1 MCGIAGIYSQ
11 QEYPASFEIVLKKM
25 LARIHYRGPDE
36 CGIITSGKLFM
47 GNVRLNIIDL
57 EGGTQPVCDHT
68 GRYWIV
74 FNGEIFNYLE
84 LRSELESAGLVFTT
98 NSDTEVLVQLYS
110 IYGKACLNML
120 NGQFAFAIWD
130 KKSGEIFLARD
141 RLGIRPLFYIQQ
153 QGVFLFASE
162 IKALFQF
169 PGVSRTIDV
178 KSLLQVFT
186 FWAPLTPNTAFENI
200 YELPPGHYLILRD
213 GKATIRRYWEL
224 TYTENGSLSVE
235 EAMQKLDELIYDAV
249 RVRLRADVPVGAYL
263 SGGLDST
270 ATTRYIQ
277 EIQPH
282 NLQTFSIGFEQA
294 QYDESGFQN
303 EASKYLKTSHKNFVC
318 RDDDITSIFP
328 EIIWHTEVPVIR
340 TAPAPM
346 YFLSKLV
353 RDNNIKV
360 VITGEGAD
368 EMFAGYNIFKETI
381 IRQFWSKFP
390 ESKYR
395 PLLLKKLYPYIPYI
409 RDASPAMLKMFFGY
423 RLDEVDSPFYSHL
436 IRWNNTSRIKNYL
449 SASFTDGLDVY
460 NPIDDATALLPDK
473 FSSWDPLFKAQ
484 WIESK
489 FFMSG
494 YLLSS
499 QGDRIAMANSV
510 EGRYPF
516 LDHRVVEF
524 SASLPANLKLKG
536 LNEKYLLKKLMDGRL
551 PERIV
556 KRPKQAYRAPISH
569 FMNGSKASERLIDM
583 TLGDSNLKEAGV
595 FNPANVARL
604 QQKYSKGYPT
614 SEIDDM
620 ALVGVI
626 STQLLYNL
634 FIKNYR
640 ESSHAEVS
648 QLNIKKHIRI

>member
-84 LRSELESAGLVFTT
+84 LRSELESAGVVFTT

-130 KKSGEIFLARD
+130 KISGDLFLARD
-141 RLGIRPLFYIQQ
+141 RLGIRPLFYTQQ

-162 IKALFQF
+162 IKSIFQF
-169 PGVSRTIDV
+169 PGIPRKIAHQ
-178 KSLLQVFT
+178 SLLQIFT

-200 YELPPGHYLILRD
+200 FEVPPGHYLIFSD
-213 GKATIRRYWEL
+213 NKITIQRYWNL
-224 TYTENGSLSVE
+224 SFQENVGIE
-235 EAMQKLDELIYDAV
+235 PGEAIQQIDELIYDSV
-249 RVRLRADVPVGAYL
+249 KLRLRADVPVAAYL

-294 QYDESGFQN
+294 QFDESSFQM
-303 EASKYLKTSHKNFVC
+303 EASEYLKTEHKSFVC
-318 RDDDITSIFP
+318 QNDDIASIFP
-328 EIIWHTEVPVIR
+328 QIIWHTEVPVIR

-346 YFLSKLV
+346 YFLSRLV
-353 RDNNIKV
+353 KENGIKV

-368 EMFAGYNIFKETI
+368 EIFAGYNIFKEAM
-381 IRQFWSKFP
+381 IRHFWSKYP
-390 ESKYR
+390 DSKYR

-409 RDASPAMLKMFFGY
+409 RDANPGVLRMFFGY
-423 RLDEVDSPFYSHL
+423 RLKDVDSPIYSHL
-436 IRWNNTSRIKNYL
+436 IRWNNTSRIKGYL
-449 SASFTDGLDVY
+449 SSEIVNNYRNYEPL
-460 NPIDDATALLPDK
+460 DDATALLPGNFKD
-473 FSSWDPLFKAQ
+473 WNPLSRAQ
-484 WIESK
+484 WIESN
-489 FFMSG
+489 FFMGG

-499 QGDRIAMANSV
+499 QGDRMAMANSV

-516 LDHRVVEF
+516 LDHRLVEF
-524 SASLPANLKLKG
+524 SATLPAKLKLNG
-536 LNEKYLLKKLMDGRL
+536 LTEKYLFKKLMAGKIPDN
-551 PERIV
+551 IV
-556 KRPKQAYRAPISH
+556 KRPKQAYRAPISYL
-569 FMNGSKASERLIDM
+569 MNGSRSAEWVHECLSDHAIEESGIFAK
-583 TLGDSNLKEAGV
+583 TKVQWLK
-595 FNPANVARL
+595 
-604 QQKYSKGYPT
+604 QKYASGQNT

-620 ALVGVI
+620 ALVGIV
-626 STQLLYNL
+626 STQLLHKM
-634 FIKNYR
+634 FVK
-640 ESSHAEVS
+640 EFV
-648 QLNIKKHIRI
+648 QLSDADASALKIKKHIKV